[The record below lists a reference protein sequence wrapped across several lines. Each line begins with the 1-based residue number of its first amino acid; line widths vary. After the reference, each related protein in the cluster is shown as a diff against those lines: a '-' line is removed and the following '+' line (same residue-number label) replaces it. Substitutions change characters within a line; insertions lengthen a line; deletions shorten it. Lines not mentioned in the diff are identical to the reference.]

1 MTRFAL
7 SQRPPI
13 VASVSLFA
21 LVVMLGPGPVAVPLE
36 PEPMGPT
43 PKCIVHGERHG
54 ELYLPDPS
62 WGTSQ
67 MPTLAPLG
75 HWNMPVL
82 PPLADSIPTFDVDTV
97 VSGLK
102 RLLATLHT

>member
-1 MTRFAL
+1 MARFAL

-13 VASVSLFA
+13 VASLSLFA

-54 ELYLPDPS
+54 ELYLPDPAT
-62 WGTSQ
+62 TSQ
-67 MPTLAPLG
+67 MPTLVPLG
-75 HWNMPVL
+75 HWNMPIL
-82 PPLADSIPTFDVDTV
+82 PPLSGSIPTFDVDTV
-97 VSGLK
+97 ASGLK
-102 RLLATLHT
+102 RLLATPHT

>member
-1 MTRFAL
+1 MARFAL

-21 LVVMLGPGPVAVPLE
+21 LVVMLGPRPVAIPLE
-36 PEPMGPT
+36 PEPMGPA
-43 PKCIVHGERHG
+43 PKCIVQGERHG

-62 WGTSQ
+62 WGSQ

-75 HWNMPVL
+75 HWNTPVL
-82 PPLADSIPTFDVDTV
+82 PPRTDDIPTFDVDTL

-102 RLLATLHT
+102 RLLATPHT